1 MAFSRSGLYGG
12 LNLEGAVIA
21 VADNWNE
28 AYYGRGVLPPDIL
41 LRASAHNAQADR
53 LANAITRAS
62 SARTSQR

>member
-1 MAFSRSGLYGG
+1 